1 MFECDP
7 VKKMN
12 KKNKIAI
19 LRKKAERT
27 SEIHQGSDILFKICG
42 RKSIQYIERVNKT
55 RTIVACDS
63 FEDRC
68 EQIPLKV
75 N

>member
-7 VKKMN
+7 VKERN

-19 LRKKAERT
+19 QRKKAERT

-42 RKSIQYIERVNKT
+42 RKSKQ
-55 RTIVACDS
+55 
-63 FEDRC
+63 
-68 EQIPLKV
+68 
-75 N
+75 